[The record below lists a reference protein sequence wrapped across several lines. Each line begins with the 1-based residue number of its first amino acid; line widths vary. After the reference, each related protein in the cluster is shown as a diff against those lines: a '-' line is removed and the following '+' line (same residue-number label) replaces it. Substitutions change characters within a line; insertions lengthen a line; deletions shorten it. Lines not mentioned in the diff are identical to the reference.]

1 MTIPR
6 WLVLLPMVLL
16 PMFVLLAGCEREA
29 EQKLSYAMGERVT
42 NGPLTYVVVESSWA
56 TQLGDVFQA
65 RVPQNRFLL
74 LSLSITNG
82 GGKPVSLPL
91 LTLQD
96 GNGKEYRELSDGAGV
111 SNWIG
116 ILRTIDPGQ
125 TQQGKLLFDVPLT
138 SFKLHLPNDGEPGY
152 EKFAI
157 VDIPLRIDSDQISS
171 PLPGAV
177 LK

>member
-6 WLVLLPMVLL
+6 WTLLLVPLAL
-16 PMFVLLAGCEREA
+16 LLAGCQREA

-42 NGPLTYVVVESSWA
+42 NGPLTYVVVESAWSM
-56 TQLGDVFQA
+56 QLGDVLQA
-65 RVPQNRFLL
+65 RVPQNRFLVL
-74 LSLSITNG
+74 TISVTNG
-82 GGKPVSLPL
+82 GGAPVSLPL
-91 LTLQD
+91 LSLED
-96 GNGKEYRELSDGAGV
+96 GNGKQYKELSDGTGV

-138 SFKLHLPNDGEPGY
+138 SFQLRLPNDGEPGY
-152 EKFAI
+152 EKYAN
-157 VDIPLRIDSDQISS
+157 VEIPLRIDSDQM
-171 PLPGAV
+171 PLPGGV

>member
-6 WLVLLPMVLL
+6 YTLLLPLALV
-16 PMFVLLAGCEREA
+16 LAGCQREVD
-29 EQKLSYAMGERVT
+29 QKLTYAMGERVS
-42 NGPLTYVVVESSWA
+42 NGPLTYVVVESAWA

-74 LSLSITNG
+74 LSISVTNG
-82 GGKPVSLPL
+82 GGGPVSLPL
-91 LTLQD
+91 LNLED
-96 GNGKEYRELSDGAGV
+96 GNGKVYQELSDGTGV
-111 SNWIG
+111 TNWIG

-125 TQQGKLLFDVPLT
+125 TQQGRLLFDVPLT
-138 SFKLHLPNDGEPGY
+138 SFRLRLPNDGEPGY
-152 EKFAI
+152 EKFAL
-157 VDIPLRIDSDQISS
+157 VDIPLHIDSDEIVS

>member
-1 MTIPR
+1 MMIPR
-6 WLVLLPMVLL
+6 WTFLLPVAILL
-16 PMFVLLAGCEREA
+16 TGCQRET

-42 NGPLTYVVVESSWA
+42 NRPLTYVVVESTWA
-56 TQLGDVFQA
+56 TQLGELFQA

-74 LSLSITNG
+74 ISLSVTNG
-82 GGKPVSLPL
+82 GGAPISLPL
-91 LTLQD
+91 LTLED
-96 GNGKEYRELSDGAGV
+96 GNGKQYQELSDGTGV

-138 SFKLHLPNDGEPGY
+138 SFQLRLPNDGEPGY
-152 EKFAI
+152 EKYAN
-157 VDIPLRIDSDQISS
+157 VEIPLRIDSDQM
-171 PLPGAV
+171 PLPGGV

>member
-6 WLVLLPMVLL
+6 WTLLLVPLAL
-16 PMFVLLAGCEREA
+16 LLAGCQREA

-42 NGPLTYVVVESSWA
+42 NGPLTYVVVESAWSM
-56 TQLGDVFQA
+56 QLGDVLQA
-65 RVPQNRFLL
+65 RVPQNRFLVL
-74 LSLSITNG
+74 TISVTNG
-82 GGKPVSLPL
+82 GGAPVSLPL
-91 LTLQD
+91 LSLED
-96 GNGKEYRELSDGAGV
+96 GNGKQYKELSDGTGV
-111 SNWIG
+111 SNWMG

-138 SFKLHLPNDGEPGY
+138 ALKLRMPNDGEPGY

-157 VDIPLRIDSDQISS
+157 VDIPLRIDSEDTTT

>member
-6 WLVLLPMVLL
+6 STVLLLPLALL
-16 PMFVLLAGCEREA
+16 LVGCQRES

-42 NGPLTYVVVESSWA
+42 NGPLTYIVVESAWS
-56 TQLGDVFQA
+56 TQLGELFTA

-74 LSLSITNG
+74 ISLSVTNG
-82 GGKPVSLPL
+82 GGAPISLPL
-91 LTLQD
+91 FTLED
-96 GNGKEYRELSDGAGV
+96 GNGKQYKELSDGTGV
-111 SNWIG
+111 TNWMG

-138 SFKLHLPNDGEPGY
+138 AFKLRMPNDGEPGY

-157 VDIPLRIDSDQISS
+157 VDIPLRIDSENSAS
-171 PLPGAV
+171 PLPGGV

>member
-6 WLVLLPMVLL
+6 WTFFMPVAILLV
-16 PMFVLLAGCEREA
+16 GCQRETD
-29 EQKLSYAMGERVT
+29 QKLTYAMGERVT
-42 NGPLTYVVVESSWA
+42 NRPLTYVVVESAWA

-65 RVPQNRFLL
+65 RVPQNRFLTL
-74 LSLSITNG
+74 TLSVTNG
-82 GGKPVSLPL
+82 GGAPVSLPL
-91 LTLQD
+91 FTLED
-96 GNGKEYRELSDGAGV
+96 GNGKQYRELSDGTGV

-138 SFKLHLPNDGEPGY
+138 AFKLRLPNDGEPGY

-157 VDIPLRIDSDQISS
+157 VDIPLRIDSDQIAS
-171 PLPGAV
+171 PLPGNV